1 MSAIMNQEALESTW
15 VLFIASGDEHLLRR
29 VVQPKNGRVSHYH
42 VEDVVSVVGE
52 APVELVSGWRVVRIE
67 SEVPLQ
73 LSEESS
79 SAGRGAFN
87 IFRGVTEHFHYT
99 SVTQRQELDARS
111 HAEFEPS
118 NETRSVLI
126 PIGKSLRW
134 WQLAQDQ
141 RQAHFQ
147 TSNNCEGHTA
157 IGLRYADRVFR
168 KLYHSRYVSP
178 RAPYDFL
185 TYFEFQRFHKDDFRM
200 LLEELRNTTRNPEWA
215 YVELE
220 FEIWMTKV
228 G

>member
-1 MSAIMNQEALESTW
+1 MFAIMKQEAFEPTW
-15 VLFIASGDEHLLRR
+15 VLFIAGGDEHLLRR
-29 VVQPKNGRVSHYH
+29 VVQLKNGRVSHYH

-52 APVELVSGWRVVRIE
+52 APVELVPGWRVVRVE
-67 SEVPLQ
+67 SEAPLQ
-73 LSEESS
+73 LSEESRS
-79 SAGRGAFN
+79 VGGGPFN
-87 IFRGVTEHFHYT
+87 TFRGVTEHFHYT

-118 NETRSVLI
+118 NKTKAVLI
-126 PIGKSLRW
+126 PIGKSPKW
-134 WQLAQDQ
+134 WGLAQDQ

-147 TSNNCEGHTA
+147 TTNNSEGHTA
-157 IGLRYADRVFR
+157 IGLGYADRVFR
-168 KLYHSRYVSP
+168 KLYHSRYVSHP
-178 RAPYDFL
+178 APYDFL
-185 TYFEFQRFHKDDFRM
+185 TYFEFHKSHKDDFRM

>member
-1 MSAIMNQEALESTW
+1 MNEEALEPTW
-15 VLFIASGDEHLLRR
+15 VLFFASGDEHLLHR
-29 VVQPKNGRVSHYH
+29 VLERNNGRVSHYH

-52 APVELVSGWRVVRIE
+52 APVELVPGLHVVRIE
-67 SEVPLQ
+67 GEVPFRLP
-73 LSEESS
+73 EESGS
-79 SAGRGAFN
+79 IGGRPFN
-87 IFRGVTEHFHYT
+87 TFRGVTQHFHYT

-118 NETRSVLI
+118 NETTSVLI
-126 PIGKSLRW
+126 PIGKSIRW

-141 RQAHFQ
+141 RQTHFQ
-147 TSNNCEGHTA
+147 TSNNHESHTS

-168 KLYHSRYVSP
+168 KLYHSRYISP
-178 RAPYDFL
+178 PAPYDFL
-185 TYFEFQRFHKDDFRM
+185 TYFEFHKSHKGDFRM
-200 LLEELRNTTRNPEWA
+200 LLEELRNTTWNPEWT